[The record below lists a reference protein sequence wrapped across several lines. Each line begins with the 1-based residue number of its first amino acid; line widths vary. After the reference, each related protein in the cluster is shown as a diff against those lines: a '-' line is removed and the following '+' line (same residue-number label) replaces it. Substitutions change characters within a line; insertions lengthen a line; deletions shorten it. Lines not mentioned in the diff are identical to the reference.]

1 MRRII
6 TVILAVLLVAAAAVG
21 ASAVSVTKLES
32 YSTVSQDSECQV
44 TIIATVHV
52 DRVTEGLTFPV
63 PTQATAVTLNG
74 SRVAAKKTDT
84 ARLVS
89 LDKVLKGMTGDF
101 TLTINYT
108 LPDVVH
114 TNEIGAL
121 ELQIPLLAGFAYPIE
136 VMNFSVTLPA
146 AADGLPAF
154 ESGYH
159 QANIERDISYHIS
172 GATIT
177 GSFTEA
183 LKDHETVTMRL
194 TVDDEMFPQGL
205 ADIQDFTFGLV
216 AMGICAG
223 LALLYW
229 LLGLRFWPLRRIRT
243 TQPPYGYTAGEM
255 GSILHLEGID
265 LHLTVLSWAELGYIL
280 IKTDRHGKVVL
291 HKRMDMGNERK
302 EAEQQLFKKLFGRRN
317 VVDTASHAY
326 AALCRT
332 AAGKPMGIREL
343 VHPHSASA
351 RIFRVL
357 ASGIGLFGGVSLA
370 IAIGSGALLQ
380 GLLIFL
386 LGILGGVSGWYI
398 QGIGNCLVT
407 PNRPRLILCLSLCGV
422 WLLLGLISG
431 AFRVAAWMVAGLLV
445 AGLLLAFGGRRT
457 AQGREIYG
465 QVFGLRRHLR
475 RVDEAQ
481 LQTLCAEDPDYFFT
495 VAPYAMALGVG
506 KAFAKRF
513 GGIRL
518 SGCPYLTSGMDA
530 HMTAS
535 EWLTRME
542 KTVDSMDD
550 RAKKLPFEKLMAF
563 LASLRK

>member
-6 TVILAVLLVAAAAVG
+6 TALLAVLLLSAAAVG
-21 ASAVSVTKLES
+21 VSAVSVTELES
-32 YSTVSQDSECQV
+32 YSTVSQDSKCQV
-44 TIIATVHV
+44 TLIASVHV

-63 PTQATAVTLNG
+63 PGQATAVTVNG
-74 SRVAAKKTDT
+74 SRVAAKKSDNV
-84 ARLVS
+84 RLVK
-89 LDKVLKGMTGDF
+89 LDKVLDGMTGDF
-101 TLTINYT
+101 KLTINYT

-114 TNEIGAL
+114 TNEIGGL

-146 AADGLPAF
+146 KADGLPAF

-172 GATIT
+172 GATIN

-183 LKDHETVTMRL
+183 LKDHETVVMRL
-194 TVDDEMFPQGL
+194 AVDDKMFPQGL

-216 AMGICAG
+216 AMGICGG

-229 LLGLRFWPLRRIRT
+229 LAGLRFWPLRRIRT
-243 TQPPYGYTAGEM
+243 THPPYGYTAGEM
-255 GSILHLEGID
+255 GSILRLEGVD
-265 LHLTVLSWAELGYIL
+265 LHLTVLTWAQLGYIL
-280 IKTDRHGKVVL
+280 IQTDRHGKVVL
-291 HKRMDMGNERK
+291 HKRMEMGNERK

-326 AALCRT
+326 AVLCRT

-343 VHPHSASA
+343 IHPHSASG

-357 ASGIGLFGGVSLA
+357 ASGIGLFGGVCLA
-370 IAIGSGALLQ
+370 IAISSGALLQ
-380 GLLIFL
+380 GFMIFL
-386 LGILGGVSGWYI
+386 MGVLGGISGWYI
-398 QGIGNCLVT
+398 QEIGNCLVPIKRT
-407 PNRPRLILCLSLCGV
+407 KLIVYLSLCGV

-431 AFRVAAWMVAGLLV
+431 AFQVAAWMVAGLLV
-445 AGLLLAFGGRRT
+445 AGVLQAVGGRRT
-457 AQGREIYG
+457 AQGRELYG

-475 RVDEAQ
+475 RADQAQ
-481 LQTLCAEDPDYFFT
+481 LQSLCAQDPDYFFA

-535 EWLTRME
+535 EWMTRME
-542 KTVDSMDD
+542 RTVESMDE
-550 RAKKLPFEKLMAF
+550 RVKKLPFEKLMAF
-563 LASLRK
+563 LAGLRK